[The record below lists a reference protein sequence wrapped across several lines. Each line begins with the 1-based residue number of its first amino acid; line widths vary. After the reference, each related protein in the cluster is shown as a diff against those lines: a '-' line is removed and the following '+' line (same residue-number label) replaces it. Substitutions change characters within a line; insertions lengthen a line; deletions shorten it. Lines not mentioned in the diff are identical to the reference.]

1 MCSPKDTNDLEIFSV
16 VRVSCCKGQIPCFIP
31 PTKQV
36 TISERISPQGDVTQQ
51 NQKKELIWKAL
62 FFSAFRYPSP
72 LNNVLELPWIFFLS
86 YSTGRNL
93 PKGALKFH
101 FFITSFYNYVLWFRH
116 ESLTSWG
123 FFQPCNSCV
132 ALVNT
137 T

>member
-1 MCSPKDTNDLEIFSV
+1 MTWKFFLWLESPAARGTFLASSHLQSKSQYLREFHLREPSPN
-16 VRVSCCKGQIPCFIP
+16 K
-31 PTKQV
+31 TKRKN
-36 TISERISPQGDVTQQ
+36 SFGKHS
-51 NQKKELIWKAL
+51 
-62 FFSAFRYPSP
+62 FSAFRYPSP

-86 YSTGRNL
+86 YSTGRNH

-116 ESLTSWG
+116 ERLTSWG
-123 FFQPCNSCV
+123 FFQPCKSRV